1 MAFIKSNP
9 TAPAAHDERRRAP
22 RDFAGLVAELDD
34 EDPLARRWAARDL
47 VSHPQASAALVARLR
62 IETDVAVQEF
72 ILTSL
77 TQLGDETAVAGLI
90 DCLRS
95 EEAQLR
101 NAAIE
106 AMKALPNEVA
116 PIMSDLLR
124 DADPDVRILAVN
136 VLESLRHPKVE
147 QWLIEVIDRDLMVN
161 VCGSAVD
168 LLGEV
173 GSQAARDALGRL
185 KVRYEAEPYIQFAV
199 DLALKRIAAT

>member
-1 MAFIKSNP
+1 
-9 TAPAAHDERRRAP
+9 
-22 RDFAGLVAELDD
+22 
-34 EDPLARRWAARDL
+34 
-47 VSHPQASAALVARLR
+47 
-62 IETDVAVQEF
+62 
-72 ILTSL
+72 
-77 TQLGDETAVAGLI
+77 
-90 DCLRS
+90 
-95 EEAQLR
+95 
-101 NAAIE
+101 
-106 AMKALPNEVA
+106 MKALPNEVA